1 MPRGLKNWPFKEYNG
16 TKSEDRNYSIFLF
29 LNHWK
34 LGDVSKTQERVN
46 YVSGKKIYINKSIWS
61 SMFSLTEFS
70 RGNVTSENQDY
81 VSSPLPRND

>member
-46 YVSGKKIYINKSIWS
+46 YVSGKKNI
-61 SMFSLTEFS
+61 
-70 RGNVTSENQDY
+70 
-81 VSSPLPRND
+81 